1 MKDIVG
7 MIMVMAEEMYVLHSF
22 RVQLNRNSSNS
33 FGRSFVLVE
42 SP

>member
-7 MIMVMAEEMYVLHSF
+7 MIMVMAEEMYVLIGF
-22 RVQLNRNSSNS
+22 RVQLNRNLSNS
-33 FGRSFVLVE
+33 RGGSFVLVE